1 MAHVAIVT
9 DSVADI
15 PGEVAK
21 ALGISVIPL
30 YIQFG
35 LETFRD
41 RVDMMEEQFY
51 KKLESMRE
59 LPKTS
64 QPSPNDFLQVYR
76 GLLNMKREIV
86 SIHPTAQLSGTYNT
100 ALLAREMLGNPEE
113 IEVID
118 CRTGSAGQGLVALE
132 AAKAALQGLG
142 RRQIVELVKSMAGKV
157 RMYVALETLDY
168 MARNGRVGRAKV
180 FMASLLRIKPIIT
193 LLNGEIEPVD
203 KVRGSSKI
211 IPRLVDL
218 CGELVRSARARVA
231 ITHAKAFEQARRL
244 KAELESRLG
253 LTDIMVSS
261 MCPAVASNTGP
272 GALAVALYEPDETEE
287 R

>member
-1 MAHVAIVT
+1 LARVAIVT

-41 RVDMMEEQFY
+41 RVDMLEEEFY
-51 KKLESMRE
+51 RKLESVRE

-76 GLLNMKREIV
+76 ALLNMKKEIV

-100 ALLAREMLGNPEE
+100 ALLAREMLGNPDE
-113 IEVID
+113 IEVVD
-118 CRTGSAGQGLVALE
+118 CKTGTAGQGLVVLE
-132 AAKAALQGLG
+132 AARAALQGFG
-142 RRQIVELVKSMAGKV
+142 SGQIVELVKSMADKV

-180 FMASLLRIKPIIT
+180 FMASLLRIKPIIA

-218 CGELVRSARARVA
+218 CGEFVRTAKARAA

-244 KAELESRLG
+244 KSEMESRLG

-261 MCPAVASNTGP
+261 MCPAVVANTGP
-272 GALAVALYEPDETEE
+272 GALAVAFYEPGQPEV
-287 R
+287 